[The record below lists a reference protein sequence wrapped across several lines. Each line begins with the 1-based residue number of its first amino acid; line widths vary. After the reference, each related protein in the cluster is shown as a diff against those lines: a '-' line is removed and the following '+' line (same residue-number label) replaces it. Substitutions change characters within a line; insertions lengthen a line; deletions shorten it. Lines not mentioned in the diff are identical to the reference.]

1 MAARSSFSSQHILSP
16 GVHRVVGRCV
26 GAAAANPTGLKGNG
40 IASIAYVSTGK
51 YTITLSDKW
60 AGLVTADFSVIDSTG
75 LKHFLVTP
83 SAETVASSK
92 TISISVSSAAFGSA
106 PALADLASTETL
118 LIELVL
124 SNSSSNPK
132 PY

>member
-16 GVHRVVGRCV
+16 DIHRVVGRCV

-60 AGLVTADFSVIDSTG
+60 AGLVIANFSVIDSTG

-106 PALADLASTETL
+106 PALANLASTETL

>member
-1 MAARSSFSSQHILSP
+1 MASRSSIASSFCLSP
-16 GVHRVVGRCV
+16 SIHRIVGRCV

-51 YTITLSDKW
+51 YTITLQDKW
-60 AGLVTADFSVIDSTG
+60 AGLVSASFTVIDSTG

-83 SAETVASSK
+83 SAETVTSSK
-92 TISISVSSAAFGSA
+92 TISLSVSSAAFGSA
-106 PALADLASTETL
+106 PALANLATTETL

-124 SNSSSNPK
+124 SNSASTPK